1 MMKPSPLAPAALPEL
16 RPVKGVRIGA
26 IAAGIRYK
34 GRDDLIMAHVA
45 PGSTAAGVFTTSRT
59 CAPSILWS
67 RAAARRAGGAG
78 GFGLVVNA
86 GNANAFTGAAG
97 MAAVNETASAAAALL
112 ECDAADVFVAST
124 GVIGEPLDVGKLT
137 AALPVL
143 HDGLSETGLAAA
155 AQAIRTTDTFP
166 KGTSALTQIGGRTV
180 TITGIAK
187 GSGMIEP
194 NMATMLGFIFTDAAI
209 AQGALQELLS
219 TLNEESFNAIT
230 VDSDTSTSDML
241 LLFATGRAGN
251 APADR
256 ADDPALADFREAL
269 KVVMVDL
276 ATQIVKD
283 GEGASKFV
291 TIDVTGAESDAAA
304 RRIAKAIANSPLV
317 KTAIAGEDA
326 NWGRI
331 VAAAGKAGEAVVPEK
346 LVIRFGGTVVTEN
359 GARVADYDE
368 STLDAHL
375 KGNYIDIAVD
385 LGLGAG
391 QARVWT
397 CDLTHGYID
406 INADYRS

>member
-1 MMKPSPLAPAALPEL
+1 MKTSPLAPAALPAL
-16 RPVKGVRIGA
+16 KPVKGVRIGA
-26 IAAGIRYK
+26 VAAGIRYK
-34 GRDDLIMAHVA
+34 GRDDLTMAHVA
-45 PGSTAAGVFTTSRT
+45 PGSTVAGVFTTSRT

-67 RAAARRAGGAG
+67 RAAANRAGGGG

-97 MAAVNETASAAAALL
+97 MAVVNETATAAAALL
-112 ECDAADVFVAST
+112 GCDAADVFVAST
-124 GVIGEPLDVGKLT
+124 GVIGEPLDAGRLT
-137 AALPVL
+137 AALPAL

-155 AQAIRTTDTFP
+155 AQAIRTTDTFA
-166 KGTSALTQIGGRTV
+166 KGASVETQIGGKTV

-209 AQGALQELLS
+209 AQGALQEVLS
-219 TLNEESFNAIT
+219 ALNEESFNAIT

-241 LLFATGRAGN
+241 LLFATAKAGN
-251 APADR
+251 DLVDK

-283 GEGASKFV
+283 GEGATKFV
-291 TIDVTGAESDAAA
+291 TIDVTGAESDTAAK
-304 RRIAKAIANSPLV
+304 RIAKAIANSPLV

-331 VAAAGKAGEAVVPEK
+331 VAAAGKAGEAVDPEK

-359 GARVADYDE
+359 GARVAGYDE
-368 STLDAHL
+368 SKLDAHL
-375 KGNYIDIAVD
+375 KGHYIDIAVD